1 MGPRQNAP
9 PAFPA
14 NDSSRPAAFMP
25 QGLRERKT
33 MNDETEIEIQTVP
46 AAAAEV
52 LAERYARLIRWVVF
66 GWATSAAAL
75 IAVIAWAL

>member
-1 MGPRQNAP
+1 
-9 PAFPA
+9 
-14 NDSSRPAAFMP
+14 
-25 QGLRERKT
+25 